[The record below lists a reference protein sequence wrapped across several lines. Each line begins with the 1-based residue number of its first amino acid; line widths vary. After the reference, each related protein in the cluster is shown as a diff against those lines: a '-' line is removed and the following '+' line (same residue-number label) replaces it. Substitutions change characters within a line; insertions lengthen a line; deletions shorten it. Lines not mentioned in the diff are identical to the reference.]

1 MLYDLQNFE
10 GRSQSRNI
18 SVKVRTEGYKVSSP
32 GLNLPLPSPPQMVDG
47 KIQANINHNCK
58 WEVSPPQYPEISLQ
72 E

>member
-1 MLYDLQNFE
+1 M
-10 GRSQSRNI
+10 
-18 SVKVRTEGYKVSSP
+18 RTEGYKVSSP
-32 GLNLPLPSPPQMVDG
+32 GLNLLLPSPPQMVDG